1 MLLGAVTICRLQKK
15 ELNNAAEK
23 WTFKKIQ
30 FADSNLDM
38 RKMRPIKM
46 NVPYQ
51 KLDLSKKVGML
62 LGTVTICRKCPLL
75 KMLLVRAAE
84 KRRLKRNYERM

>member
-51 KLDLSKKVGML
+51 
-62 LGTVTICRKCPLL
+62 
-75 KMLLVRAAE
+75 
-84 KRRLKRNYERM
+84 N